1 MGHAARL
8 GPVDVRVVT
17 TVFGAL
23 ILLGIVEMLRRR
35 RLREKYAVLWLAT
48 CIPIIPLAVFPSA
61 LDHLSSAV
69 GVKSGVSLVLF
80 LAIVFLLALSMH
92 LSWEVST
99 LEEETRTLAEE
110 IALLRLELRG
120 DAPHETVEGGP

>member
-1 MGHAARL
+1 M
-8 GPVDVRVVT
+8 T

-23 ILLGIVEMLRRR
+23 ILVGIVEMLRRR
-35 RLREKYAVLWLAT
+35 RLREKYAVLWLIT
-48 CIPIIPLAVFPSA
+48 CIPVIPLAIFPSA
-61 LDHLSSAV
+61 LDHVSDAV

-120 DAPHETVEGGP
+120 DVPREPAEGGP

>member
-1 MGHAARL
+1 M
-8 GPVDVRVVT
+8 T

-35 RLREKYAVLWLAT
+35 RLREKYAVLWLIT

-61 LDHLSSAV
+61 LDHLSTAV
-69 GVKSGVSLVLF
+69 GVRNGVSLVLF

-120 DAPHETVEGGP
+120 DTPRETVEGGP